1 MLHTS
6 NNFTESDKNWL
17 SHKIKMK
24 NKRLIAK
31 RTKKA
36 QKGK

>member
-6 NNFTESDKNWL
+6 NKFTESDKNWL

-24 NKRLIAK
+24 NKRRTAK

-36 QKGK
+36 QRGK

>member
-6 NNFTESDKNWL
+6 NNFTEGDKNWL

-24 NKRLIAK
+24 NKRLTAK
-31 RTKKA
+31 HTKKA
-36 QKGK
+36 QRGK